1 MQLQGID
8 IDQCLLWALGVCILT
23 AVGYLSIVV
32 RNQGVPLTDRNH
44 LIIEC

>member
-32 RNQGVPLTDRNH
+32 RNQGHLTDRNY